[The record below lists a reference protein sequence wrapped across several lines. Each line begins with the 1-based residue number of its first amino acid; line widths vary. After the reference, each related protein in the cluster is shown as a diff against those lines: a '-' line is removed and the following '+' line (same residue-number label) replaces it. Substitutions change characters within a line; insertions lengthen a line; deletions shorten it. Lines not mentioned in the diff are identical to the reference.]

1 MTRGSIQEYR
11 EAMRERYLRAGKK
24 DKGRILDEFV
34 NVAGYHRKSVIRLL
48 HRRNQGN
55 PGRRRGRPRRYG
67 CYIVEALKVVWE
79 AILILFPLQTTNVDI
94 KKFQGLP
101 DILSITIV

>member
-34 NVAGYHRKSVIRLL
+34 NVAGYPLIREF
-48 HRRNQGN
+48 RFKR
-55 PGRRRGRPRRYG
+55 
-67 CYIVEALKVVWE
+67 
-79 AILILFPLQTTNVDI
+79 LISRV
-94 KKFQGLP
+94 
-101 DILSITIV
+101 LS